1 MHDSGYVPYD
11 TCLQYAAC
19 SAESKEGDCASAD
32 YTCKPMNVCRT
43 CSTVRAG
50 GARAELPCESQRP
63 IDQSLRRSQG
73 GRSTP
78 LHPPV
83 APPAGRDA
91 IRARRLG

>member
-50 GARAELPCESQRP
+50 GARAEPP
-63 IDQSLRRSQG
+63 PLRIAKTDRSIPEALAG
-73 GRSTP
+73 GAE
-78 LHPPV
+78 HPPV